1 MEQLRRIA
9 GPLCLVTGGLI
20 ALTTTVGRF
29 VSNPENLAETS
40 NEPAAVINGVVA
52 LIAAVLLVFVVIA
65 LYAQRGDGGGR
76 LRTVAYTV
84 TLAGTV
90 LLAGDYWFEA
100 FIVPYLADVAPSVL
114 GGDPGGMLLGGA
126 VASFIVYGVGWL
138 LFGIA
143 SYRDRSL
150 PRAPVILVMAA
161 AVLGAP
167 PGELGKIVFGIALVW
182 LGISLRRHTDAGQA
196 PVISSDHDRATNH
209 D

>member
-1 MEQLRRIA
+1 
-9 GPLCLVTGGLI
+9 
-20 ALTTTVGRF
+20 
-29 VSNPENLAETS
+29 
-40 NEPAAVINGVVA
+40 VINGVVA

-100 FIVPYLADVAPSVL
+100 FIVPYLADVAPTVL
-114 GGDPGGMLLGGA
+114 GGDPGGIVLGGV

-138 LFGIA
+138 LLGIA

-150 PRAPVILVMAA
+150 PRAPVILVTAA

-167 PGELGKIVFGIALVW
+167 PESPARSSSASRSSGSGSRCAVTLTPVRLPSSRLTTTKRPTMAE
-182 LGISLRRHTDAGQA
+182 SLRQDA
-196 PVISSDHDRATNH
+196 
-209 D
+209 

>member
-1 MEQLRRIA
+1 
-9 GPLCLVTGGLI
+9 
-20 ALTTTVGRF
+20 
-29 VSNPENLAETS
+29 
-40 NEPAAVINGVVA
+40 
-52 LIAAVLLVFVVIA
+52 
-65 LYAQRGDGGGR
+65 
-76 LRTVAYTV
+76 
-84 TLAGTV
+84 
-90 LLAGDYWFEA
+90 
-100 FIVPYLADVAPSVL
+100 
-114 GGDPGGMLLGGA
+114 
-126 VASFIVYGVGWL
+126 L

-196 PVISSDHDRATNH
+196 PVISSDHDRATNY